1 MKIGIF
7 LEPDNINNK
16 LIKKWKKIIKK
27 NSKYQKYLI
36 HPPHSTIAVFKF
48 KKKINK
54 KILKNMFNKFDQK
67 KFTIRI
73 NRPSIFYNDPI
84 TNGDTLHFK
93 IKKNINLITLQK
105 KILDQFK
112 STNSLIEK
120 KGKFREKIL
129 TVNLKKYGYPFVGK
143 KWIPH
148 FTIASITNKL
158 NNKNLIIQKFL
169 KQKITKKKIKINC
182 FSMWLINGDKHIKM
196 FNINLL

>member
-1 MKIGIF
+1 M
-7 LEPDNINNK
+7 
-16 LIKKWKKIIKK
+16 
-27 NSKYQKYLI
+27 
-36 HPPHSTIAVFKF
+36 
-48 KKKINK
+48 
-54 KILKNMFNKFDQK
+54 
-67 KFTIRI
+67 
-73 NRPSIFYNDPI
+73 
-84 TNGDTLHFK
+84 
-93 IKKNINLITLQK
+93 
-105 KILDQFK
+105 
-112 STNSLIEK
+112 IEK

-169 KQKITKKKIKINC
+169 KQKIIKKKIKINF